1 VPNGG
6 DVCELKNG
14 REYMYVWSIDRY
26 WRKNTLSYNCDTSI
40 RTVNVF
46 DAVLFVGVVHR
57 DNKLAMGH

>member
-26 WRKNTLSYNCDTSI
+26 WRKNTLSTI
-40 RTVNVF
+40 VI
-46 DAVLFVGVVHR
+46 
-57 DNKLAMGH
+57 LASEL